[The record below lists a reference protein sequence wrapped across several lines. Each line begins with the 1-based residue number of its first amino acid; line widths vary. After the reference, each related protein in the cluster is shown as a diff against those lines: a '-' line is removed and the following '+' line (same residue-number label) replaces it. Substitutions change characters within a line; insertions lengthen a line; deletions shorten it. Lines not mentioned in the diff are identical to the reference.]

1 MRKLLV
7 LVTLVSVLA
16 ACGNDED
23 KNPPQAPT
31 QIVLVVTATPE
42 PATQTAQAATSTTTA
57 DTAAPTLTQL
67 VVTTAAS
74 TTTPTTQPQAS
85 ATFTVAPATPTAL
98 PANFPTPVLAP
109 LPVAEQV
116 FEHGRMF
123 WLRPN
128 RQIWVM
134 VASPDNP
141 NGGDWYCF
149 VDNFEEG
156 EQETDPSLV
165 PPADRYQPRRGF
177 GKLWRNNP
185 DLKAALGWGLTPEFE
200 LTSNYMY
207 LAGGTVQNGTYVP
220 AAGEH
225 RLTTLYNETISLF
238 EGQQRGEC
246 QPSGTW
252 QMAPVP

>member
-7 LVTLVSVLA
+7 LVTLVSILA
-16 ACGNDED
+16 ACGDSNDDD
-23 KNPPQAPT
+23 KTPQAPT
-31 QIVLVVTATPE
+31 QIVIVVTATPE
-42 PATQTAQAATSTTTA
+42 PATQTAQAATSNPVQDITA
-57 DTAAPTLTQL
+57 PAASQI
-67 VVTTAAS
+67 VATTAA
-74 TTTPTTQPQAS
+74 TPTLTTQPQAS
-85 ATFTVAPATPTAL
+85 ATLTLAPATPTAL
-98 PANFPTPVLAP
+98 PENFPTPVLAP

-149 VDNFEEG
+149 NDSFEEG

-177 GKLWRNNP
+177 GKLWRDNP
-185 DLKAALGWGLTPEFE
+185 DLKEALGWGLTPEFE

-207 LAGGTVQNGTYVP
+207 IAGGTMQNGTYVP
-220 AAGEH
+220 GPGEH

-238 EGQQRGEC
+238 EEQQRGEC
-246 QPSGTW
+246 WPSGTW
-252 QMAPVP
+252 RMAPVP

>member
-7 LVTLVSVLA
+7 LVTLVSILA
-16 ACGNDED
+16 ACGDSNDDD
-23 KNPPQAPT
+23 KTPQAPT
-31 QIVLVVTATPE
+31 QIVIVVTATPE
-42 PATQTAQAATSTTTA
+42 PATQTAQAATSNPVQDITA
-57 DTAAPTLTQL
+57 PATSQPVA
-67 VVTTAAS
+67 TTAA
-74 TTTPTTQPQAS
+74 TLTTQPQAS
-85 ATFTVAPATPTAL
+85 ATLTLAPATPTAL
-98 PANFPTPVLAP
+98 PENFPTPVLAP

-149 VDNFEEG
+149 NDSFEEG

-177 GKLWRNNP
+177 GKLWRDNP
-185 DLKAALGWGLTPEFE
+185 DLKEALGWGLTPEFE

-207 LAGGTVQNGTYVP
+207 IAGGTMQNGTYVP
-220 AAGEH
+220 GPGEH

-238 EGQQRGEC
+238 EEQQRGEC
-246 QPSGTW
+246 WPSGTW
-252 QMAPVP
+252 RMAPVP